1 MGNKTK
7 VIILIG
13 PPGCGKSTAAKEF
26 IKLNPSYVRVN
37 RDDLRMM
44 LRNEQMLDNKSEEIL
59 TDIQNNIIINFLSR
73 GKNVIIDNTNLKEKY
88 LKELI
93 NVCSDYCDD
102 IIFNIFDTK
111 IETCIERNNNREQK
125 VPIDVIK
132 KMFIDFE
139 NLKNNFEFH
148 NYRKYIDKPFEYNQK
163 NSNSLPECYL
173 FDIDGTLALMNGKR
187 GPFDW
192 NKVHLDDVNEIVK
205 EQLILLH
212 KNNYKIIIMT
222 GRDESCKELTKNWFN
237 VNNIPFDDM
246 FMRTKDDHRKDS
258 VIKTELFEK
267 HIKGNYF
274 VKGVFDDRLQVID
287 TWYKLGIFTFNV
299 NQGNKLF

>member
-1 MGNKTK
+1 MKNKTK

-274 VKGVFDDRLQVID
+274 VKAVFDDRLQVIN

>member
-1 MGNKTK
+1 MKNKTK

-13 PPGCGKSTAAKEF
+13 PSGAGKSTAAKEF
-26 IKLNPSYVRVN
+26 IKENPSYVRVN

-44 LRNEQMLDNKSEEIL
+44 LRNEQVLDNKSEEIL
-59 TDIQNNIIINFLSR
+59 TDIQNNIIINFLSK

-88 LKELI
+88 IKQLI
-93 NVCSDYCDD
+93 NVCSDYTDN
-102 IIFNIFDTK
+102 IMFNIFDTTL
-111 IETCIERNNNREQK
+111 ETCIERNNNREQK

-132 KMFIDFE
+132 KMFIVFE
-139 NLKNNFEFH
+139 YLKSNFEFH
-148 NYRKYIDKPFEYNQK
+148 NYKKYINKPFEYNQK
-163 NSNSLPECYL
+163 NSDSLPECYL

-205 EQLILLH
+205 EQLIFLH
-212 KNNYKIIIMT
+212 KNNYKIIIMS
-222 GRDESCKELTKNWFN
+222 GRDESCMELTKNWFN

-246 FMRTKDDHRKDS
+246 FMRTKDDYRKDS
-258 VIKTELFEK
+258 VIKTELYEK
-267 HIKGNYF
+267 YIKDKYF
-274 VKGVFDDRLQVID
+274 VKAVFDDRLQVID

-299 NQGNKLF
+299 NQGNKIF

>member
-1 MGNKTK
+1 MKNKTK

-13 PPGCGKSTAAKEF
+13 PSGAGKSTAAKQF
-26 IKLNPSYVRVN
+26 IKENPSYVRVN

-44 LRNEQMLDNKSEEIL
+44 LRSEQVMDNKSEEIL
-59 TDIQNNIIINFLSR
+59 TDIQNNIIINFLSK

-88 LKELI
+88 IKQLI
-93 NVCSDYCDD
+93 NTCSDYSDN
-102 IIFNIFDTK
+102 IMFNIFDTTL
-111 IETCIERNNNREQK
+111 ETCIERNYNREQK

-139 NLKNNFEFH
+139 NLKNNFDFV
-148 NYRKYIDKPFEYNQK
+148 NYKKYINKPFEYNK
-163 NSNSLPECYL
+163 ENIYNLPECYL

-187 GPFDW
+187 GPFEW
-192 NKVHLDDVNEIVK
+192 NKVDLDDCNEIVK

-212 KNNYKIIIMT
+212 ENNIEIIIMS
-222 GRDESCKELTKNWFN
+222 GRDESCMELTKNWLEM
-237 VNNIPFDDM
+237 NNIPFDNI
-246 FMRTKDDHRKDS
+246 FMRSKDDYRKDS
-258 VIKTELFEK
+258 VIKTELYEK
-267 HIKGNYF
+267 HIKDRYF
-274 VKGVFDDRLQVID
+274 VKAVFDDRLQVID

>member
-1 MGNKTK
+1 MKNKTK